1 MLAVRC
7 QLLATLSVVAVVA
20 HSFRI
25 MFLVYVRAF
34 RDCTLGSAFLV
45 PFNNILILLILIF
58 FADLGALIEVFVG
71 RMTEWYLVWVTSI
84 ITSRGGNI
92 LLILLSLFH
101 WLLFVY
107 IFIEQLLLDFNFL
120 PMVINKLIALLY
132 HFWNYWVHVRNDRL
146 LVTFLVF
153 VIGVKETIFLN
164 FVIGCIHMIWI
175 RLFIVS
181 RPLVGNGRPR
191 LL

>member
-58 FADLGALIEVFVG
+58 FADLGALVEVFVG
-71 RMTEWYLVWVTSI
+71 RMTEWYLV
-84 ITSRGGNI
+84 
-92 LLILLSLFH
+92 
-101 WLLFVY
+101 
-107 IFIEQLLLDFNFL
+107 
-120 PMVINKLIALLY
+120 
-132 HFWNYWVHVRNDRL
+132 
-146 LVTFLVF
+146 
-153 VIGVKETIFLN
+153 
-164 FVIGCIHMIWI
+164 
-175 RLFIVS
+175 
-181 RPLVGNGRPR
+181 
-191 LL
+191 